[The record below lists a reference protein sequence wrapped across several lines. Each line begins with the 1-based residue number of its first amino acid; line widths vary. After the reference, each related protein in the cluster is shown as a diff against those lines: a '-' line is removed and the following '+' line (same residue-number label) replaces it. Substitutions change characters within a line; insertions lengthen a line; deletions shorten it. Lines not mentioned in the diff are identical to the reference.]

1 MKRYLLLVWC
11 VAAVIS
17 SPVFAQSS
25 GKEAFDDWLKSYS
38 DLGMEATYSSADEA
52 GDRLSVR
59 DFRLSYSLTVPGD
72 EQTKA
77 GQTKVD
83 FSWTTP
89 ELVAVGFAGGKDGYS
104 VDRLTL
110 SDDTSFDAK
119 VDAENGSDI
128 SLKGSVEGYLLV
140 DAFWPHYPE
149 IEDDANRP
157 VSRWLPVLQT
167 IAEYEIAEN
176 RVARMAFTMTESG
189 GSDPSQTISYD
200 IRDLLVKDI
209 RDGIVGRYATGL
221 FSQTAP
227 ITDENGNPVD
237 VKITMAGSQAI
248 RYDLKALFSLFDP
261 ALAEN
266 SDFVSALDSMTA
278 QDYRIEAGP
287 VKVAI
292 DRIAYEDFAVRPPET
307 RILPLLDGILSGQ
320 DVDEAKLGIA
330 LFDVY
335 RAIAIGRM
343 SIDGV
348 SIEFP
353 DPENPSATASA
364 EMGKML
370 VSELSAEGLGEFS
383 VSSVKANAGSGGTF
397 RLGKF
402 SVGDIEFAP
411 YGPMK
416 ALIERFIAGSGEP
429 DPLEVARA
437 FMPRSISMGI
447 DDLFIRVP
455 GEMEGGLDRHRL
467 SLRTSVPPVPTE
479 IELSVEGL
487 ELPVSA
493 IEDEQARA
501 MLTAAGIDRLRLT
514 EDLKIR
520 WDEQSEDLI
529 VENLVIDVAPIGVVR
544 AKARLG
550 GMPKSVLQ
558 NPEQIQ
564 AAVATLSLKSL
575 DFDVINAG
583 GVEAALKLAA
593 RQSGANKDQMVQ
605 FLRFQ
610 LSNALAMVGDDSF
623 TTMVTS
629 AAEKFF
635 ADPRDLSISFA
646 PENPVPVLQII
657 ASAGIAPQAL
667 PGLLGVSVK
676 ANSCTEVAEETT
688 TALEDRT
695 C

>member
-1 MKRYLLLVWC
+1 MKRYLIVVWAAM
-11 VAAVIS
+11 AAVS

-38 DLGMEATYSSADEA
+38 DLGLQAGYASAEES

-72 EQTKA
+72 AQA
-77 GQTKVD
+77 GSEPAKVE

-89 ELVAVGFAGGKDGYS
+89 ELVATGFAESEDGYS
-104 VDRLTL
+104 VDRLSL
-110 SDDTSFDAK
+110 SDDTTFNIE
-119 VDAENGSDI
+119 VDAENGSDV
-128 SLKGSVEGYLLV
+128 SLDGKVEGYLLV

-149 IEDDANRP
+149 IEDDKNRP
-157 VSRWLPVLQT
+157 VSRWLPVLRSVVD
-167 IAEYEIAEN
+167 YEIAEN
-176 RVARMAFTMTESG
+176 RIARLVFTMAESG
-189 GSDPSQTISYD
+189 GSAGPQTVSYE
-200 IRDLLVKDI
+200 IRDLMIKDM
-209 RDGIVGRYATGL
+209 RDGIVGRYATGPV
-221 FSQTAP
+221 SQIAP
-227 ITDENGNPVD
+227 VRDENGEPVD
-237 VKITMAGSQAI
+237 VRITMAGSQATH
-248 RYDLKALFSLFDP
+248 YDIEALLSLIDPVSAENTGYIKALDT
-261 ALAEN
+261 
-266 SDFVSALDSMTA
+266 MTA

-287 VKVAI
+287 VKIVV
-292 DRIAYEDFAVRPPET
+292 DRISYEDFAVRPPET
-307 RILPLLDGILSGQ
+307 RILPLLDGLLAGQ
-320 DVDEAKLGIA
+320 EIDEAKLGIA
-330 LFDVY
+330 LFDIY

-348 SIEFP
+348 SAEFP
-353 DPENPSATASA
+353 DPENPSATGSA

-370 VSELSAEGLGEFS
+370 VSDLSAEGLGEFS
-383 VSSVKANAGSGGTF
+383 VSSVKASTGSGGTF
-397 RLGKF
+397 RLGRF
-402 SVGDIEFAP
+402 SVGDIDFAP

-416 ALIERFIAGSGEP
+416 ALIERLVAGSGEP
-429 DPLEVARA
+429 DPLEIARA
-437 FMPRSISMGI
+437 FVPRSISMGI
-447 DDLFIRVP
+447 DDLYLRIP
-455 GEMEGGLDRHRL
+455 GETEAGMDRYQME
-467 SLRTSVPPVPTE
+467 LRTSVPPVPTE
-479 IELSVEGL
+479 IGLSVEGF
-487 ELPVSA
+487 ELPVSV

-514 EDLKIR
+514 EDLKIV

-529 VENLVIDVAPIGVVR
+529 VENLVIDIAPIGVVR

-558 NPEQIQ
+558 NPERIQ

-575 DFDVINAG
+575 DFDLINEG
-583 GVEAALKLAA
+583 GVEAALALAA
-593 RQSGANKDQMVQ
+593 KRSGANKDQMVQ

-623 TTMVTS
+623 TAMVSS

-635 ADPRDLSISFA
+635 ADPRDLSISIA

-688 TALEDRT
+688 TALEDRA

>member
-11 VAAVIS
+11 VAAVFS

-38 DLGMEATYSSADEA
+38 DLGMQANYSSADES
-52 GDRLSVR
+52 GNSLSVR

-72 EQTKA
+72 QQTKVGSA
-77 GQTKVD
+77 KVD

-89 ELVAVGFAGGKDGYS
+89 ELVAVGFAEGKDGYS

-110 SDDTSFDAK
+110 SDDTRFDVQ

-140 DAFWPHYPE
+140 DAFWPRYPE
-149 IEDDANRP
+149 IEEDANRP

-167 IAEYEIAEN
+167 VAEYEIAEN
-176 RVARMAFTMTESG
+176 SIARMAFSMTESG
-189 GSDPSQTISYD
+189 GSNPSQTITYD
-200 IRDLLVKDI
+200 IRDLLIKDM
-209 RDGIVGRYATGL
+209 RDGVVGRYATGL

-227 ITDENGNPVD
+227 ITDESGNPVD
-237 VKITMAGSQAI
+237 VKITMAGSQAT
-248 RYDLKALFSLFDP
+248 RYDIKALFSLFDP
-261 ALAEN
+261 ALADNTEYT
-266 SDFVSALDSMTA
+266 SALESMTA

-287 VKVAI
+287 VKIAI
-292 DRIAYEDFAVRPPET
+292 DRITYEDFAVRPPET
-307 RILPLLDGILSGQ
+307 QFLPLLDGMLSGQ

-330 LFDVY
+330 LFDIY

-348 SIEFP
+348 SVEFP

-402 SVGDIEFAP
+402 SVSDIDFAP

-416 ALIERFIAGSGEP
+416 ALIEQFVAGTSEP
-429 DPLEVARA
+429 DPLEIARA
-437 FMPRSISMGI
+437 FTPRSISMGI
-447 DDLFIRVP
+447 DDLFLRVP
-455 GEMEGGLDRHRL
+455 GDVEAGLDRYQL
-467 SLRTSVPPVPTE
+467 NMRTSVPPVPTE

-487 ELPVSA
+487 EIPVS
-493 IEDEQARA
+493 IIQDQQARG
-501 MLTAAGIDRLRLT
+501 MLMAAGIDRLRLT

-564 AAVATLSLKSL
+564 AAAATLSLKSL
-575 DFDVINAG
+575 DFDLFNEG
-583 GVEAALKLAA
+583 GVEAALTLASK
-593 RQSGANKDQMVQ
+593 QSGATKDQMVQ

-635 ADPRDLSISFA
+635 SDPRDLSIRIA
-646 PENPVPVLQII
+646 PENPVPMLQII

-676 ANSCTEVAEETT
+676 ANSCTVVAEESTT
-688 TALEDRT
+688 SLEDRA